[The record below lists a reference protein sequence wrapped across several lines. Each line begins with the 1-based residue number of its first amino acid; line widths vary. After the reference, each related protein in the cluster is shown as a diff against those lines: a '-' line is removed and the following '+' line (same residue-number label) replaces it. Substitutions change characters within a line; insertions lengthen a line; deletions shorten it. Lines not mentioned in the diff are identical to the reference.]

1 MPAPV
6 GTKAMSVV
14 SIGIA
19 PASNLSA
26 VISLFRDHPMGIK
39 YTLSCQG
46 ALEFAFSAESG
57 EGGARTLQI
66 CEYWTSKECFLAY
79 LATRQDAELMKDW
92 DAACAPLLLPGS
104 TTFKVMDYLHTF
116 QAASEAL

>member
-19 PASNLSA
+19 PASDLSA

-39 YTLSCQG
+39 YTLRFEDAQ
-46 ALEFAFSAESG
+46 
-57 EGGARTLQI
+57 TLDP
-66 CEYWTSKECFLAY
+66 K
-79 LATRQDAELMKDW
+79 
-92 DAACAPLLLPGS
+92 P
-104 TTFKVMDYLHTF
+104 
-116 QAASEAL
+116 